1 MSITK
6 TREFS
11 SLPNVHYAVF
21 FDFVQDVLKLSTV
34 CPIVILRK
42 RKPFYFNTY
51 NIQL

>member
-1 MSITK
+1 MVSKYNK
-6 TREFS
+6 TEVYQECTS
-11 SLPNVHYAVF
+11 VF

-34 CPIVILRK
+34 CSIVILRK

>member
-1 MSITK
+1 MVSKFNK
-6 TREFS
+6 TEVYQGRTS
-11 SLPNVHYAVF
+11 VF

-34 CPIVILRK
+34 CPIVIFRK